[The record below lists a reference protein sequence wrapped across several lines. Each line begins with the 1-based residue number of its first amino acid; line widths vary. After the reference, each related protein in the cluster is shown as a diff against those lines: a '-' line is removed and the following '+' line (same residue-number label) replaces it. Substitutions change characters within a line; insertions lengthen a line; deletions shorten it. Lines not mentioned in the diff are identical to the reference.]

1 MLTPGLYRGL
11 TEIATPAIVLALH
24 LRRRRGKEDP
34 ARAGERRGVAGRA
47 RPSGPL
53 IWIHAASV
61 GEATSALAL
70 IERLRADRP
79 HIKILITTGTTTSAE
94 LMARRLPDGAFHQFV
109 PVDRGAWVDRFLDH
123 WRPDLALWIE
133 SELWPNLIHA
143 TKARGI
149 PMALINAR
157 LSERSVAGWQRF
169 PNLIRPTLAAFDLRL
184 AQSPAD
190 AERLKTLGAPD
201 ADYVG
206 NLKFAARPLPV
217 DAAARDALT
226 GAIGDRPRWLAAN
239 THDGEEAIA
248 FEAHIGQ
255 SRRDLLTIVAPR
267 HPNRGDAIEALAKS
281 RGLALARRS
290 RGEPPGAS
298 TEVYLADT
306 LGEMGLF
313 YSVARQSFIAGSFV
327 PVGGHNP
334 LEAAHFDTAIVIGP
348 DRRNNAAAAKAL
360 VDANAAIE
368 VSDPPALS
376 ATLKKLLA
384 EPIRR
389 DTLAANARGVVAQ
402 HEGVL
407 DAVLARLAPTLDRL
421 AP

>member
-11 TEIATPAIVLALH
+11 TEVATPAILLALH
-24 LRRRRGKEDP
+24 LRRKRGKEDP

-53 IWIHAASV
+53 IWLHAASV

-70 IERLRADRP
+70 IARLRVDRP
-79 HIKILITTGTTTSAE
+79 RVSILITTGTMTSAE
-94 LMARRLPDGAFHQFV
+94 LMERRLPEGAFHQYV

-123 WRPDLALWIE
+123 WHPDLALWIE

-143 TKARGI
+143 TRARGV

-157 LSERSVAGWQRF
+157 LSERSVAGWRRF
-169 PNLIRPTLAAFDLRL
+169 PRLIRPTLAAFDIRL

-190 AERLKTLGAPD
+190 AERLRSLGAPD
-201 ADYVG
+201 AAYVG

-217 DAAARDALT
+217 DDDARDALAV
-226 GAIGDRPRWLAAN
+226 AIGDRPRWLAAN

-255 SRRDLLTIVAPR
+255 ARRDLLTIVAPR
-267 HPNRGDAIEALAKS
+267 HPSRGDAIEALAKS
-281 RGLALARRS
+281 RGLAIARRS
-290 RGEPPGAS
+290 RGELPDAS
-298 TEVYLADT
+298 TEIYLADT
-306 LGEMGLF
+306 LGEMGLL
-313 YSVARQSFIAGSFV
+313 YSLARQSFIAGSFV

-334 LEAAHFDTAIVIGP
+334 LEAAHFDTAILFGP
-348 DRRNNAAAAKAL
+348 DRRNNAAAATAL
-360 VDANAAIE
+360 IEADAAIE
-368 VSDPPALS
+368 VADPPALS
-376 ATLKKLLA
+376 AALA
-384 EPIRR
+384 MLIADPARR
-389 DTLAANARGVVAQ
+389 DILASNARGVVAQ

-407 DAVLARLAPTLDRL
+407 DAILARLAPALDRL
-421 AP
+421 AA